1 VNLFLYV
8 KLIFLRFYKI
18 IYLGNCGN
26 KYISKYSVSVVG
38 EIKRGLPLPSLPS
51 LNNVEQLIVPAI
63 TIAVVSLSVSIS
75 MAKMLS
81 RKHTYKVSSN
91 QVCYANF

>member
-1 VNLFLYV
+1 VGT
-8 KLIFLRFYKI
+8 I
-18 IYLGNCGN
+18 I
-26 KYISKYSVSVVG
+26 SHFVQFQAKYSVSVVG